1 MDRHDV
7 PAAALKPK
15 RSPARRCVSAAFW
28 LLYVAVLLEV
38 VARGYWAYFC
48 DVPFFDSSQVLVG
61 RFYPELNTSGVL
73 TESITRDDEYF
84 DVLLLGGSVLTDE
97 YGTIEANL
105 RKRLGQLTEHR
116 VRVFNLAACGH
127 TSRDSLI
134 KYRMLDEQ
142 KFDLVVV
149 YETINET
156 RLNNCPPEMFR
167 ADYTHASWY
176 DRIERLKTHPELRY
190 CVFPY
195 TLEYTA
201 VGVLE
206 ARCFGRYIPRH
217 APDDHLWYEYG
228 ADVKT
233 AATFRANV
241 EEIVALAR
249 QRGAQVLLPTYAAY
263 IPSDYSNERMN
274 AHDLDYGRHCTPI
287 EIWGSVEGVSAGVA
301 AHNAVARDVARSNTN
316 VILVDLDREMP
327 RSKQTFDDVCHLTP
341 DGCELWV
348 ASMDEPLRRRMTGV
362 VVARRLPTPA
372 ERTVRVNAGDTK
384 LR

>member
-241 EEIVALAR
+241 EEIVAYRASAQSAGAVAHVCRVHSERLQQRADECSR
-249 QRGAQVLLPTYAAY
+249 PRLRSSLHAYRDLGQRRRRERRRGGTQRRGA
-263 IPSDYSNERMN
+263 
-274 AHDLDYGRHCTPI
+274 
-287 EIWGSVEGVSAGVA
+287 
-301 AHNAVARDVARSNTN
+301 
-316 VILVDLDREMP
+316 
-327 RSKQTFDDVCHLTP
+327 
-341 DGCELWV
+341 
-348 ASMDEPLRRRMTGV
+348 
-362 VVARRLPTPA
+362 
-372 ERTVRVNAGDTK
+372 
-384 LR
+384 